1 MAYERFHC
9 IIIHSKYLSVSD
21 WVQSLSACTIDS
33 MVDLIGNEVAW
44 AVHTYDGSVEAK
56 PKEHQISRKTSK
68 IIDRAAKTRTI
79 CDLEILSSYAK

>member
-1 MAYERFHC
+1 
-9 IIIHSKYLSVSD
+9 
-21 WVQSLSACTIDS
+21 

-56 PKEHQISRKTSK
+56 RKDHQISRKTSK

-79 CDLEILSSYAK
+79 CDLEIGAVMLNERVLESEQWRN